1 MKNTRENKARQYMRV
16 VSVCGVRAMIFYS
29 AAAVFPNFQQS
40 ELMIGLYIR
49 LKEVEGIFFQVWH
62 EKSRTY
68 CAPQKISGGAQ
79 GDNLVPYR
87 IAVKRIG

>member
-1 MKNTRENKARQYMRV
+1 MLHNLLVHEPASEMKNTRENKVRQYMRV

-49 LKEVEGIFFQVWH
+49 LKEVEGIFFPGM
-62 EKSRTY
+62 
-68 CAPQKISGGAQ
+68 A
-79 GDNLVPYR
+79 
-87 IAVKRIG
+87 